1 MTAVTLTPELER
13 AVEEAARNCGLTV
26 EAVVLDA
33 LRKQFLPAA
42 LPAEVEDALSEWEQ
56 MMQAAAAQIAAVS
69 DGEQAGLAALEKERV

>member
-1 MTAVTLTPELER
+1 MTMVILPPELED
-13 AVEEAARNCGLTV
+13 AVEEAARDRGLTV
-26 EAVVLDA
+26 EAVVLDV

-42 LPAEVEDALSEWEQ
+42 QTAESEDALSEWEQ

>member
-1 MTAVTLTPELER
+1 MTTVILPPELED
-13 AVEEAARNCGLTV
+13 AVEEAARGRGLTV
-26 EAVVLDA
+26 EAIVLDV

-42 LPAEVEDALSEWEQ
+42 QTVEAEDALSEWEQ